1 MATSFPKQAE
11 NSSYHEKP
19 LQQRRRLFNQRE
31 AEETFSTVFF
41 TQACRAQARGLAGAL
56 HPTQEI
62 SLRAGTEAGRWW
74 KMRAGQK
81 KEAHFPFL
89 SRQIR
94 GPEAAFRMSH
104 IRNIWN
110 TRSLLCVQLQ
120 KASTFNNFCL
130 ETNFREQSEG
140 SEQWGDGK
148 KAKALMSQKSCY
160 TCALC
165 IQKSC
170 RYTPSNNFS
179 SASSSSLLPSLNW
192 IITTIIK
199 SQHYRNLCNHRV

>member
-1 MATSFPKQAE
+1 MSTVELFTPLLRHLAFKLFSLSLTVSEQRLYPAKRRTQLGSAATCICSGWSFHRSQSGRIAAPVLLNPPSMATSFPKQAE
-11 NSSYHEKP
+11 KSSYHEKP

-41 TQACRAQARGLAGAL
+41 TQACRARARGLAGAL

-110 TRSLLCVQLQ
+110 TRSLLCVPTP
-120 KASTFNNFCL
+120 KSFNF
-130 ETNFREQSEG
+130 Q
-140 SEQWGDGK
+140 
-148 KAKALMSQKSCY
+148 
-160 TCALC
+160 
-165 IQKSC
+165 
-170 RYTPSNNFS
+170 
-179 SASSSSLLPSLNW
+179 
-192 IITTIIK
+192 
-199 SQHYRNLCNHRV
+199 QH